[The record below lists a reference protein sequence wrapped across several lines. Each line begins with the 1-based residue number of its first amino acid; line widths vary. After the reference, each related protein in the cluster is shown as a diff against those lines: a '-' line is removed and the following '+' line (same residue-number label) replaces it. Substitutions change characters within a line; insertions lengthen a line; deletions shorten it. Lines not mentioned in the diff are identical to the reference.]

1 MQPLLFSLLLLSSS
15 SLSLS
20 PLCFSFVSVI
30 LELTGLKKPAF
41 RRISLGWFSKN
52 RLDIRGTQ
60 PYVETKQYR
69 VLPKSFYVASYYYVS
84 LLTDSCWETK
94 LPLKRYCTGNINITW
109 TEKRTSVRK
118 LKPKSADR
126 ERTWKF
132 KETIVH

>member
-1 MQPLLFSLLLLSSS
+1 MLFSLLLLSSS

-60 PYVETKQYR
+60 PYVETIQGFTEI
-69 VLPKSFYVASYYYVS
+69 LLCS
-84 LLTDSCWETK
+84 LLLLCK
-94 LPLKRYCTGNINITW
+94 L
-109 TEKRTSVRK
+109 V
-118 LKPKSADR
+118 D
-126 ERTWKF
+126 
-132 KETIVH
+132 